1 MVNKVNGQKY
11 YEYAKVN
18 RQKRETTSSSEFH
31 MNFDKQGVVYEHD
44 QEKKEVS
51 ETKKEDTFHAG
62 GKEDQNGVKL
72 QISRKG
78 QEQAVKERQKDAIA
92 SQLQK
97 FAEMAVSFF
106 KSLWD
111 KIWNDHPKEPEF
123 PEVLAEHVEETM
135 EQQPKVHPL
144 QERDSLAWS
153 IYTQEEIRE
162 MFRRG
167 DPREIEDFLSQHGE
181 RRLAKN
187 SDLLTQ
193 YDKRGSL
200 VGIDSSDKEKI
211 LHGTKNEIG
220 L

>member
-1 MVNKVNGQKY
+1 
-11 YEYAKVN
+11 
-18 RQKRETTSSSEFH
+18 
-31 MNFDKQGVVYEHD
+31 
-44 QEKKEVS
+44 
-51 ETKKEDTFHAG
+51 
-62 GKEDQNGVKL
+62 
-72 QISRKG
+72 
-78 QEQAVKERQKDAIA
+78 
-92 SQLQK
+92 
-97 FAEMAVSFF
+97 
-106 KSLWD
+106 
-111 KIWNDHPKEPEF
+111 
-123 PEVLAEHVEETM
+123 M